1 MACLSSLCVERV
13 LGALGL
19 STSQVPDC
27 GVVGDGLCVA
37 DCGLLRRLCSG
48 RRLKMSAVYV
58 FCCGAEVFYVGRTG
72 DLCRRVYR
80 EHCAA
85 HIGGSEGVVRFLM
98 YHLPEICREAGE
110 IEDVVKREEKAKEI
124 LRRKLAAYKIVVVP
138 TDRPEEL
145 EEKLIKA
152 LRPRLNPPR
161 GRR

>member
-1 MACLSSLCVERV
+1 MACLSSLCVETV
-13 LGALGL
+13 LRTLGL

-58 FCCGAEVFYVGRTG
+58 FCCGAEVLYVGRTG

-98 YHLPEICREAGE
+98 YHLPEICREASE

-124 LRRKLAAYKIVVVP
+124 LRRKLAAYNIIVVP

-145 EEKLIKA
+145 EEKLIEA
-152 LRPRLNPPR
+152 LSPRLNPPR